1 MEDFLIIMDD
11 ELWDI
16 VLDVDLPKLWAI
28 KVDAITEANYPKVLL
43 MDALTG
49 NLQTHEM
56 NMNQDNLKKELKK
69 YKSLDLN
76 SSSGEILIEVEDKS
90 YFTKIFQKSWEN
102 MEVFKREGLLPGMQM
117 LVTCVRSVER
127 LDTSWET
134 A

>member
-16 VLDVDLPKLWAI
+16 VLDVDLSKLWAI
-28 KVDAITEANYPKVLL
+28 KVDAITEANDPKVLI
-43 MDALTG
+43 MDVLTG
-49 NLQTHEM
+49 NLQTNEM

-90 YFTKIFQKSWEN
+90 YFTKIFQKS
-102 MEVFKREGLLPGMQM
+102 
-117 LVTCVRSVER
+117 
-127 LDTSWET
+127 
-134 A
+134 